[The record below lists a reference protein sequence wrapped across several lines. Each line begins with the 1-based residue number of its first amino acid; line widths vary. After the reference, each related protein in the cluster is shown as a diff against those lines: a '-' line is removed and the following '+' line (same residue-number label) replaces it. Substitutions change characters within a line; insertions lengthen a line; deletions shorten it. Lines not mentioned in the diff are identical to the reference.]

1 MPDNVYCLGAKITVT
16 LKDGSTLTDYIVKNE
31 GLSSSQTGTVF
42 FGLGKDGE
50 AATVDMQLQNGRQ
63 FRIENV
69 GYNRSITF
77 DPDKL

>member
-16 LKDGSTLTDYIVKNE
+16 LTDGRMLTDYIVKNE

-50 AATVDMQLQNGRQ
+50 VASVDMQLQNGRK
-63 FRIENV
+63 FRITNV

-77 DPDKL
+77 DPDNI